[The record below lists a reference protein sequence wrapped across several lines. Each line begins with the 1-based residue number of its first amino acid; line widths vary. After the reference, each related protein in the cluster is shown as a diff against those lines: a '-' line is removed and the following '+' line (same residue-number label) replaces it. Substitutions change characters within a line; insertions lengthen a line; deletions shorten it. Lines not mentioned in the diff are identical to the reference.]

1 MEKRN
6 GTDTGRGESAIIV
19 VITVNVVAE
28 AEIEPM
34 CQILYSN
41 YLTESSQKH

>member
-19 VITVNVVAE
+19 VITVNVIVE
-28 AEIEPM
+28 AEIEPT

-41 YLTESSQKH
+41 YLIESSQKH